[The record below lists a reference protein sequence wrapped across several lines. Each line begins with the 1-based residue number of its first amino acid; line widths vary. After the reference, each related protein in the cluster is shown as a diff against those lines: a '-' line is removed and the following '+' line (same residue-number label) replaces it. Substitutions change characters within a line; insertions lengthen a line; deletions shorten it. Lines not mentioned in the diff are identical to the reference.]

1 MEEKGYWVCIIGPMN
16 SSDIRPDANK
26 VLKSALK
33 EAFVDIS
40 GSYPEVV
47 ISNMHVSEK
56 KEEELEDM
64 LRNIN

>member
-1 MEEKGYWVCIIGPMN
+1 MEEKSYWVCIIGPMN

-33 EAFVDIS
+33 EAFVEIS

-47 ISNMHVSEK
+47 ISNMHVSKQE
-56 KEEELEDM
+56 EEELEEI
-64 LRNIN
+64 LHNIN